1 MKKRLWA
8 AVVAAGL
15 LLSGSAI
22 GQVGD
27 ARILAARDAL
37 RSGDRNTLERLAATQ
52 DGHVLDPY
60 VRYWLLTNKLARPES
75 PPAAEFAEFLVNEA
89 GSQLAERLRGD
100 WLRRLAKDG
109 DWAGFLQLYPD
120 LQVPDAELR
129 CHARTARL
137 MSGDRGVL
145 SEVAAQWT
153 ELIDSPPACEPT
165 LRAAVELGLVGED
178 DVWWRARRQV
188 EGRTPAAARTT
199 LTWLPSG
206 MPALGEFDQA
216 VRSPAQYLDRLPAN
230 FAVTRAG
237 RELALAALARMARD
251 DARGA
256 YVRLL
261 RIQDRLE
268 PGDRAYAFTVLG
280 WQAALDLLP
289 EANDWFRAAGNVPMS
304 TQQRAWRA
312 RSALRALDWPTVR
325 TAIEAMPA
333 AERDLPEWTY
343 WLGRALAA
351 TRKRTEA
358 EALYARVA
366 GEPSFYGILAAEE
379 LGRPFAPPPAGDAA
393 SAEHLRQAE
402 SDPGLARALALFR
415 LDMRTEGVREWNW
428 ALRGRD
434 DGFAAAAARLALKYD
449 IYDRAI
455 NTAERSS
462 PNANFDL
469 RYLTPYRNI
478 IEPQVRNQGLDMSW
492 VYGLMRQESRFVVP
506 ARSSVG
512 AQGLMQVMP
521 ATGKWVANKIGLRDY
536 HPGRLGDPETNVL
549 LGTSYMRLILE
560 GLDNH
565 PVLASAGYN
574 AGPGR
579 ARRWRDDKP
588 LEGAI
593 YAETIPFDETRD
605 YVRKVMT
612 NTVIYAA
619 MLEKRP
625 QSLKARLGT
634 IAPRTLE
641 GAVTT
646 NDRDLQ

>member
-145 SEVAAQWT
+145 TEVAAQWT

-206 MPALGEFDQA
+206 MPAMGEFDQA

-251 DARGA
+251 
-256 YVRLL
+256 
-261 RIQDRLE
+261 
-268 PGDRAYAFTVLG
+268 
-280 WQAALDLLP
+280 
-289 EANDWFRAAGNVPMS
+289 
-304 TQQRAWRA
+304 
-312 RSALRALDWPTVR
+312 
-325 TAIEAMPA
+325 
-333 AERDLPEWTY
+333 
-343 WLGRALAA
+343 
-351 TRKRTEA
+351 
-358 EALYARVA
+358 
-366 GEPSFYGILAAEE
+366 
-379 LGRPFAPPPAGDAA
+379 
-393 SAEHLRQAE
+393 
-402 SDPGLARALALFR
+402 
-415 LDMRTEGVREWNW
+415 
-428 ALRGRD
+428 
-434 DGFAAAAARLALKYD
+434 
-449 IYDRAI
+449 
-455 NTAERSS
+455 
-462 PNANFDL
+462 
-469 RYLTPYRNI
+469 
-478 IEPQVRNQGLDMSW
+478 
-492 VYGLMRQESRFVVP
+492 
-506 ARSSVG
+506 
-512 AQGLMQVMP
+512 
-521 ATGKWVANKIGLRDY
+521 
-536 HPGRLGDPETNVL
+536 
-549 LGTSYMRLILE
+549 
-560 GLDNH
+560 
-565 PVLASAGYN
+565 
-574 AGPGR
+574 
-579 ARRWRDDKP
+579 
-588 LEGAI
+588 
-593 YAETIPFDETRD
+593 
-605 YVRKVMT
+605 
-612 NTVIYAA
+612 
-619 MLEKRP
+619 
-625 QSLKARLGT
+625 
-634 IAPRTLE
+634 
-641 GAVTT
+641 
-646 NDRDLQ
+646 

>member
-1 MKKRLWA
+1 MKISLWA
-8 AVVAAGL
+8 ALMAAAL
-15 LLSGSAI
+15 LLPNSVMA
-22 GQVGD
+22 QVGD
-27 ARILAARDAL
+27 GRILAARDAL
-37 RSGDRNTLERLAATQ
+37 RSGDRNALERLAAAP

-60 VRYWLLTNKLARPES
+60 VRYWLLSNKLARPES
-75 PPAAEFAEFLVNEA
+75 PPSADLAEFLVTEA
-89 GSQLAERLRGD
+89 GSQLAERMRGD

-109 DWAGFLQLYPD
+109 DWSGFAQLYPD
-120 LQVPDAELR
+120 LQMPDAELR

-137 MSGDRGVL
+137 MTGDRSVL
-145 SEVAAQWT
+145 AEVAAQWS
-153 ELIDSPPACEPT
+153 ELVDTPTACEPV
-165 LRAAVELGLVGED
+165 LRAAVELGLVSED
-178 DVWWRARRQV
+178 DVWWRVRRQA

-199 LTWLPSG
+199 LTWLPAG
-206 MPALGEFDQA
+206 MPAVGEFDQA
-216 VRSPAQYLDRLPAN
+216 LRSPAQYLDRLPAN
-230 FAVTRAG
+230 FAVGRSG
-237 RELALAALARMARD
+237 RELALCAIARLARD
-251 DARGA
+251 DARA
-256 YVRLL
+256 AHVRLL
-261 RIQDRLE
+261 RIQDRLDGNE
-268 PGDRAYAFTVLG
+268 RAYAYAVIG
-280 WQAALDLLP
+280 WQGALDQIP
-289 EANDWFRAAGNVPMS
+289 DAHDWFRAAGNVPLS
-304 TQQRAWRA
+304 AQQRAWRV
-312 RSALRALDWPTVR
+312 RSALRALDWPAVR
-325 TAIEAMPA
+325 AAIEAMPTS
-333 AERDLPEWTY
+333 ERELPEWTY

-351 TRKRTEA
+351 ERKRGEA
-358 EALYARVA
+358 EALYARIA
-366 GEPSFYGILAAEE
+366 GEPHFYGLLAAEE

-393 SAEHLRQAE
+393 TGEHLRQVE
-402 SDPGLARALALFR
+402 IDPGLQRALALFR
-415 LDMRTEGVREWNW
+415 LDMRTEAVREWNW
-428 ALRGRD
+428 SLRGRD
-434 DGFAAAAARLALKYD
+434 DGFAAAAARLALKHD

-462 PNANFDL
+462 ANANFEL
-469 RYLTPYRNI
+469 RYLTPYRSI
-478 IEPQVRNQGLDMSW
+478 IEPQVHNQGLDMSW
-492 VYGLMRQESRFVVP
+492 VYGLMRQESRFVIP

-612 NTVIYAA
+612 STVIYAA

-634 IAPRTLE
+634 IAPRSSDAAGLPNE
-641 GAVTT
+641 
-646 NDRDLQ
+646 

>member
-1 MKKRLWA
+1 MKNRLWA
-8 AVVAAGL
+8 TLAAGL
-15 LLSGSAI
+15 LLSGGAL
-22 GQVGD
+22 GEAGD
-27 ARILAARDAL
+27 ARILAARDAV
-37 RSGDRNTLERLAATQ
+37 RNGERATLERLAAEQ
-52 DGHVLDPY
+52 DGHVLDAY
-60 VRYWLLTNKLARPES
+60 VRYWLLTNRLARPES
-75 PPAAEFAEFLVNEA
+75 PPSAELAEFLVNEA
-89 GSQLAERLRGD
+89 GSQLAERLRAD

-109 DWAGFLQLYPD
+109 DWAGFAQIYPD
-120 LQVPDAELR
+120 LQAPDAELR

-137 MSGDRGVL
+137 MAGDRAVL
-145 SEVAAQWT
+145 AEVAAQWG
-153 ELIDSPPACEPT
+153 ELVDSPPACEPA

-178 DVWWRARRQV
+178 DVWWRVRRQV
-188 EGRTPAAARTT
+188 EGRTPSAARPT

-206 MPALGEFDQA
+206 LPAIGEFDQA
-216 VRSPAQYLDRLPAN
+216 VRSPAQYLDRLPPN
-230 FAVTRAG
+230 FAVARAG
-237 RELALAALARMARD
+237 RELALAALARLARD

-256 YVRLL
+256 HVRLL

-268 PGDRAYAFTVLG
+268 GGERAYAYAVLG
-280 WQAALDLLP
+280 WQAALGLRP
-289 EANDWFRAAGNVPMS
+289 EASDWFRAAGNVPMS
-304 TQQRAWRA
+304 AQQRAWRV
-312 RSALRALDWPTVR
+312 RSALRALDWPGVR
-325 TAIEAMPA
+325 GAIEAMTA
-333 AERDLPEWTY
+333 AERELPEWTY

-351 TRKRTEA
+351 ERKRTEA
-358 EALYARVA
+358 ESLYARIA

-379 LGRPFAPPPAGDAA
+379 LGRPFAPPPPGDAA
-393 SAEHLRQAE
+393 TAEHVRQVE
-402 SDPGLARALALFR
+402 GDPGLRRALALFR

-434 DGFAAAAARLALKYD
+434 DGFAAAAARLALKNE

-455 NTAERSS
+455 NTAERSGS
-462 PNANFDL
+462 NANFDL
-469 RYLTPYRNI
+469 RYLTPYRSI
-478 IEPQVRNQGLDMSW
+478 IEPQVHNQGLDMSW

-521 ATGKWVANKIGLRDY
+521 ATGKWVAGKIGLRGY

-560 GLDNH
+560 DLDNH

-605 YVRKVMT
+605 YVRKVMA

-634 IAPRTLE
+634 IAPRTLD
-641 GAVTT
+641 GAVLS
-646 NDRDLQ
+646 NERDPQ